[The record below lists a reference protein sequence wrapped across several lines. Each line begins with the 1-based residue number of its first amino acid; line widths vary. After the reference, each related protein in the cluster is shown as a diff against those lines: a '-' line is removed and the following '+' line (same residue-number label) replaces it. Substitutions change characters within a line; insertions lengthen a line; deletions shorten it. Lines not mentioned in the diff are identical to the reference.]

1 MIDKVVLL
9 SIPIEELKEII
20 GQVVEEKLREFSSN
34 LSRKTPPEKEFLTRQ
49 EVCQMLQVNSV
60 TLWRYARE
68 GRLKQHRVGRKVFFL
83 AEEVREALI
92 KSI

>member
-1 MIDKVVLL
+1 MIDRIVLL
-9 SIPIEELKEII
+9 SIPIDELKEII
-20 GQVVEEKLREFSSN
+20 GQVFEEKLREFSSI
-34 LSRKTPPEKEFLTRQ
+34 LMQKAPPEKEFLTRQ